1 MAQELRSL
9 KEGRTL
15 PKGCDSENDE
25 KDDIRP
31 HAVNS
36 VVRLETIYEG
46 EPPECDG
53 QNDEKDDIRPHAVNS
68 VDIGNN
74 KSGGRVSRM

>member
-1 MAQELRSL
+1 MRRL

-15 PKGCDSENDE
+15 PTGCDSENDE

-36 VVRLETIYEG
+36 VVRLEAIHEDG
-46 EPPECDG
+46 EPPECDSE
-53 QNDEKDDIRPHAVNS
+53 NDEKGDIRPHAVNS
-68 VDIGNN
+68 FV
-74 KSGGRVSRM
+74 RLETPYE